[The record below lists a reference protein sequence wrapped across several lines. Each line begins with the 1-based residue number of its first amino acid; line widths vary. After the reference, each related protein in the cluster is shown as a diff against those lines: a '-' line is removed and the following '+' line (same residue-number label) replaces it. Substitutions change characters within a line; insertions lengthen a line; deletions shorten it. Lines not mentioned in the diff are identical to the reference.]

1 MKCRIVGTESV
12 VAIKEFKIEDYDADA
27 DVLRA
32 CSLREVQI
40 LRELH
45 HPNVV
50 TYLEVSHA
58 TSALVHSYGYISHGS
73 ITCFP

>member
-1 MKCRIVGTESV
+1 MKCRIVGTQSV
-12 VAIKEFKIEDYDADA
+12 VAIKEFKIEDHDEDAE
-27 DVLRA
+27 VLRT

-50 TYLEVSHA
+50 PYLEVSY
-58 TSALVHSYGYISHGS
+58 TMSPF
-73 ITCFP
+73 TP